1 MGIDPQVREL
11 LEEMLDSGKTPEEIC
26 RTRPDLLA
34 QVRLRWKEICRV
46 DAEIRAL
53 FDLKSDLSIAEPP
66 SAALPQI
73 PGYEVE
79 AVLGRGGMGVVFKAR
94 HCALDR
100 TVAIKMLLAGS
111 FAGPQALARFR
122 REAEALAGL
131 GHPNIVQ
138 VYDAGDIEGRP
149 YFAMEF
155 LEGGSLAQQLSAAPQ
170 HPRRAAD
177 LVATLTVA
185 VQFAHRRGIVHRD
198 LKPANILVSADGT
211 PKIAD
216 FGVALWV
223 GGETRFTISGA
234 RVGTPSYMA
243 PEQALGKASAIGP
256 AVDVYALGAV
266 LYELLTGR
274 PPFVGETAVD
284 TERQVIADDPIPPS
298 RLNAKVA
305 LDLETVCL
313 KCLHKSPD
321 RRYATAE
328 ELSDDLHR
336 FLEGKAVVARPV
348 GPIERAAKWA
358 VRRPAL
364 ATFLVAAALSLGAAV
379 GLGVWLQQQAG
390 LRRVEQTARAAR
402 ARDAIETALKT
413 AYDSARGE
421 HWEQARSILAT
432 ADDHVPEAASD
443 LLRRRLDQAA
453 KDIQF
458 AAELEEARVAFDVK
472 PATTYFGM
480 TTSYP
485 DQLKAYARAFQ
496 QAGFEMAGEA
506 QTLAERI
513 RGEPLAEQVVSAL
526 DEWAYAAFRLKQQ
539 PLQKQ
544 LLQMARL
551 SDPDPEWRDRF
562 RDPGAWGDKRALLAL
577 AEQASRTQRPPGA
590 HHLAI
595 LGALLKMVG
604 RQEEEKQL
612 LLEAL
617 SRRPEEYWLNFE
629 MAQSRS
635 RDGDYDEAAKY
646 WRVANALRPGN
657 WRILNQFG
665 TALGMTSNL
674 EEAIPQLRRAVALDP
689 KQAIVRANL
698 MRALIKSGRP
708 EAARNEFVSAT
719 QANPD
724 NALIYHAYGAAL
736 FHEDQFEE
744 SLPLLRKAVAL
755 DPDEL
760 WLKGNFG
767 LVLASVGKWDEAI
780 PVLQETIRRNAG
792 HYGIHLALGQSLA
805 AVGRYNEAIAEF
817 QWVCRKLERAG
828 RPPTSGDAGHRYAD
842 ARVGLIKALTCVG
855 RFAEGP
861 EAARIVLSLQLEE
874 PRRRQAQRELEIC
887 RVLAPLA
894 GKTEAII
901 AGAPPPTDAAMQR
914 SLAEWFSE
922 RRQTAAS
929 AQLYEAAFAKEPA
942 VADDISNG
950 HRYCAARAA
959 ALAGSGTGT
968 DAGHLNDQQ
977 KAALQRKS
985 LEWLKADWA
994 VWDKRVQTNPA
1005 AIRSQAAGVMR
1016 SWEESKDLASMRTP
1030 QALSRLPPVE
1040 SSDWRAF
1047 WTQVHNLALVD
1058 PVARLREARLL
1069 AARRDW
1075 VRAAQMYAEIPSD
1088 SPLLDGYVQFEV
1100 AAVQLLAGDR
1110 HAYRRTCED
1119 LLAAAAHHNLRPFYA
1134 ARATTLAPNWLKDT
1148 GQPERVSEAEFQGNE
1163 SAFWSLTERGALKY
1177 RAQRYEETVVLCH
1190 RGLEAQPQPGCAVI
1204 DWFWLALAY
1213 HRLGNS
1219 VNAQSWLTRATSWLD
1234 GLGDQMPA
1242 NAGTFKLDLHNW
1254 LEAHVLRREAEL
1266 DFATTAG
1273 KK

>member
-1 MGIDPQVREL
+1 VQVDSQVREL
-11 LEEMLDSGKTPEEIC
+11 LEEMLESGKTPEEAC
-26 RTRPDLLA
+26 RTRPDLLE
-34 QVRLRWKEICRV
+34 QVRSQWRQICRV
-46 DAEIRAL
+46 DAEIKAL
-53 FDLKSDLSIAEPP
+53 FDLKSGVSIDEPP
-66 SAALPQI
+66 STALPQI
-73 PGYEVE
+73 PGYEIE

-111 FAGPQALARFR
+111 FASPQALARFR

-170 HPRRAAD
+170 QPRRAAE
-177 LVATLTVA
+177 LVATLAGA

-216 FGVALWV
+216 FGVALWA
-223 GGETRFTISGA
+223 GGETRFTMSGI

-243 PEQALGKASAIGP
+243 PEQALGKASAMGP

-274 PPFVGETAVD
+274 PPFVGESAVD

-298 RLNAKVA
+298 RLNSKVA
-305 LDLETVCL
+305 LDLETICL

-328 ELSDDLHR
+328 ELADDLHR

-348 GPIERAAKWA
+348 GPMERAAKWA
-358 VRRPAL
+358 ARRPAL
-364 ATFLVAAALSLGAAV
+364 ATLLVAAALSLAAAV

-390 LRRVEQTARAAR
+390 LRRAEQAAR
-402 ARDAIETALKT
+402 TTRAREAIETTLKT

-432 ADDHVPEAASD
+432 GRDHVPEADSD
-443 LLRRRLDQAA
+443 PLRGQLDQAA
-453 KDIQF
+453 KDVQF
-458 AAELEEARVAFDVK
+458 AAELEKARLAFDVK
-472 PATTYFGM
+472 PATIYFGM

-485 DQLKAYARAFQ
+485 DQLKAYSHAFQ
-496 QAGFEMAGEA
+496 QAGFDMSGDA

-513 RGEPLAEQVVSAL
+513 RGEPLAEQVVAAL
-526 DEWAYAAFRLKQQ
+526 DEWAYAAFRLKQEPQ
-539 PLQKQ
+539 QKQ
-544 LLQMARL
+544 LLRIARL
-551 SDPDPEWRDRF
+551 SEPDPEWRDRF
-562 RDPGAWGDKRALLAL
+562 RDPGAWGDKQALLAL
-577 AEQASRTQRPPGA
+577 AEQASRTRRPPGA

-604 RQEEEKQL
+604 RQEEERQL

-635 RDGDYDEAAKY
+635 RDGDYDEASKY

-657 WRILNQFG
+657 WRVLNQFG
-665 TALGMTSNL
+665 TALCISGNS

-689 KQAIVRANL
+689 KQGIVRANL

-708 EAARNEFVSAT
+708 DAARDEFQSAT

-724 NALIYHAYGAAL
+724 IALIYHAYGAAL
-736 FHEDQFEE
+736 FHEDRFEE
-744 SLPLLRKAVAL
+744 SLPPLRKAVAL
-755 DPDEL
+755 DPNEL
-760 WLKGNFG
+760 GLKGNFG
-767 LVLASVGKWDEAI
+767 LVLAKVGKWDEAI
-780 PVLQETIRRNAG
+780 PVLQETIRLNAG
-792 HYGIHLALGQSLA
+792 HYGIHLGLGQSLA

-817 QWVCRKLERAG
+817 QWVCRKLERTGA
-828 RPPTSGDAGHRYAD
+828 PPTAGEVGHRYAD
-842 ARVGLIKALTCVG
+842 ARVGLIKALTCAG

-861 EAARIVLSLQLEE
+861 EAGRIVLSLPLEE

-887 RVLAPLA
+887 RVLAPLT
-894 GKTEAII
+894 GKTEALL
-901 AGAPPPTDAAMQR
+901 AGSPPPTDAAMQR

-922 RRQTAAS
+922 RQQTAAS

-942 VADDISNG
+942 VADDLSNG

-959 ALAGSGTGT
+959 ALAGSGTGS

-977 KAALQRKS
+977 KAALRRKS

-994 VWDKRVQTNPA
+994 VWDKRVRTSPA
-1005 AIRSQAAGVMR
+1005 ATRSQAAGVMR
-1016 SWEESKDLASMRTP
+1016 SWEESKDLATVRTP
-1030 QALSRLPPVE
+1030 ESLSRMPPAE
-1040 SSDWRAF
+1040 SNDWRAF
-1047 WTQVHNLALVD
+1047 WAQVHNLALVD
-1058 PVARLREARLL
+1058 PGARLREARHL

-1075 VRAAQMYAEIPSD
+1075 VRSAQMYAEIHGD
-1088 SPLLDGYVQFEV
+1088 SPLLDGYVQFEM

-1110 HAYRRTCED
+1110 PAYRRTCED
-1119 LLAAAAHHNLRPFYA
+1119 LLVAVAHHNLRPFYA
-1134 ARATTLAPNWLKDT
+1134 ARATTLAPNWLKDA
-1148 GQPERVSEAEFQGNE
+1148 GEPERVSEAEFQDNE
-1163 SAFWSLTERGALKY
+1163 GAFWSLTERGALKY
-1177 RAQRYEETVVLCH
+1177 RAQRYEDTVVLCQ
-1190 RGLEAQPQPGCAVI
+1190 RGFEAQPQPGCAVI
-1204 DWFWLALAY
+1204 DWLWLAMAY
-1213 HRLGNS
+1213 HRLGNTVS
-1219 VNAQSWLTRATSWLD
+1219 AQRWLTRATSWLD

-1242 NAGTFKLDLHNW
+1242 NSGAFNLDLHNW
-1254 LEAHVLRREAEL
+1254 LEAHILRREAEL
-1266 DFATTAG
+1266 DFATPAG